1 MGGVSKGFF
10 EMNETLEFYGT
21 LSLENHGGFASV
33 RSYREPIEGVTDDS
47 TFIVKVKGDGRPYEF
62 NLHNGDDRSENVL
75 FKSSFSTVRDEWVE
89 LEFPVQNFV
98 ASIMGQEIPWIKLD
112 VNDIGGIGFLIADGK
127 EGDFN
132 IEVESVT
139 LYSLT

>member
-1 MGGVSKGFF
+1 
-10 EMNETLEFYGT
+10 
-21 LSLENHGGFASV
+21 
-33 RSYREPIEGVTDDS
+33 
-47 TFIVKVKGDGRPYEF
+47 
-62 NLHNGDDRSENVL
+62 
-75 FKSSFSTVRDEWVE
+75 
-89 LEFPVQNFV
+89 
-98 ASIMGQEIPWIKLD
+98 MGQEVPWIKLD

>member
-1 MGGVSKGFF
+1 MS
-10 EMNETLEFYGT
+10 
-21 LSLENHGGFASV
+21 
-33 RSYREPIEGVTDDS
+33 
-47 TFIVKVKGDGRPYEF
+47 
-62 NLHNGDDRSENVL
+62 
-75 FKSSFSTVRDEWVE
+75 DEWVE
-89 LEFPVQNFV
+89 LKFPVQDFV
-98 ASIMGQEIPWIKLD
+98 ASIMGQEVPWIKLD